1 MPLTEQPGAGSVS
14 DPTRALL
21 RVEGLRAGYRGRDV
35 LFGVDLA
42 VAPGEIVTLLGHNGA
57 GKTTTLRTIFGLMRP
72 SAGRVV
78 CAEIE
83 LTGQPPLT
91 SITAGMSF
99 TPSEKFIFSELSV
112 SDNLDL
118 GAMLVPARERA
129 ARIKEICERFPILRD
144 RRNQVA
150 GTMSGGE
157 QRMLSLGIALLT
169 RPGLM
174 LLDEPSLG
182 LAPNLADRVMDLLR
196 DLARDT
202 GIAILLVEQNIAQAL
217 RHADRAY
224 VMRSGEI
231 ILETSA
237 AELRARGSWW
247 DLF

>member
-1 MPLTEQPGAGSVS
+1 MPLTEQHGAGTVR
-14 DPTRALL
+14 DPADALL
-21 RVEGLRAGYRGRDV
+21 RVEALKAGYRGRDV

-42 VAPGEIVTLLGHNGA
+42 VSPGEIVTLLGHNGA
-57 GKTTTLRTIFGLMRP
+57 GKTTTLRTIFGLMPP

-78 CAEIE
+78 CGDVE
-83 LTGQPPLT
+83 LTGRSPLT

-99 TPSEKFIFSELSV
+99 TPSEKFIFSDLSV

-118 GAMLVPARERA
+118 GAMLVPANLRA
-129 ARIKEICERFPILRD
+129 SRISEIYERFPILHD
-144 RRNQVA
+144 RRDQLA

-157 QRMLSLGIALLT
+157 QRMLSLGIALVT
-169 RPGLM
+169 RPRVM

-196 DLARDT
+196 ELASDT

-224 VMRSGEI
+224 VMRSGQI